1 MGRLRSA
8 RQNLSGRVGLSMV
21 MTLSSLMI
29 VGLILLLM
37 AGVLL
42 PNVSGLLEQNAVER
56 TKDTALQSTHGIELY
71 IENIIATLHFSA
83 SLIAEMDMGEET
95 SFSRVGL
102 MKESQADIINMALF
116 DAEGRM
122 IYATSEDAGV
132 PPPVIAASSWF
143 IKALEWEGTLPYFSN
158 PSVQMLY
165 KDQYRWVI
173 SLSRAVEFMEGGA
186 SKTGVLL
193 IDYNYAAV
201 SQLTQNVSLGTSGYA
216 FIIDKEDALISHPK
230 LQLIYAGIATEDLSA
245 VARQVTGVCRDV
257 QDGRER
263 VLVINT
269 IEQTRWRMVGV
280 AYIDEILRLQMT
292 FLRLFSIALACGG
305 LFAVGAA
312 TITAYYVTRPI
323 RSLEDRMRQVERGD
337 FDLAVDRGGFKEIRS
352 LSTAFGHMLERIR
365 LLMRQIVT
373 EQETKRLHE
382 LNALQAQ
389 INPHFLYNTLDS
401 IIWMEERGRSAEAIE
416 MVSALAKLFRISISH
431 GRNLITVREELEHVR
446 NYLIIQQM
454 RFRNQFTYE
463 INVDREAAGLYT
475 VKLIVQPLVEN
486 AVHHGI
492 YSYDDKKLS
501 ILITA
506 KREGDRLLLVVKDD
520 GVGIPEQKLSG
531 ILSAPAGRGGIGLR
545 NVNERIKL
553 TCGQEYGLSVISVE
567 EKGTTVIVTLPV
579 DLEG

>member
-1 MGRLRSA
+1 MDKMRSA
-8 RQNLSGRVGLSMV
+8 HQRLSGRVGLSMV

-29 VGLILLLM
+29 VGLILLFM

-42 PNVSGLLEQNAVER
+42 PSVSGLLEQNAVER
-56 TKDTALQSTHGIELY
+56 TRETVLQSTHGIELY
-71 IENIIATLHFSA
+71 IENMIATLHFSA
-83 SLIAEMDMGEET
+83 SLIAEMDMREEAG
-95 SFSRVGL
+95 FSRISL
-102 MKESQADIINMALF
+102 MKESQADIIAIALF
-116 DAEGRM
+116 NAEGRM
-122 IYATSEDAGV
+122 IYATGEDAGV
-132 PPPVIAASSWF
+132 PPPVIAASPWF
-143 IKALEWEGTLPYFSN
+143 VKALEWEGTLPYFNS

-173 SLSRAVEFMEGGA
+173 SLSRAVEYMEEGV

-201 SQLTQNVSLGTSGYA
+201 SQLAQGVSLGTSGYA

-230 LQLIYAGIATEDLSA
+230 LQLIYADIATEDLSA

-257 QDGRER
+257 QNGRER

-269 IEQTRWRMVGV
+269 IDQTRWRMVGV
-280 AYIDEILRLQMT
+280 AYIDEILWLQTT
-292 FLRLFSIALACGG
+292 FLRLFSIALVCGG

-337 FDLAVDRGGFKEIRS
+337 LSEAIAGGGFKEIRS
-352 LSTAFGHMLERIR
+352 LSTTFSHMLERIR
-365 LLMRQIVT
+365 LLMRQIVA

-416 MVSALAKLFRISISH
+416 MVSALAKLFRISISR

-454 RFRNQFTYE
+454 RFRNKFTYQIDADQE
-463 INVDREAAGLYT
+463 VLGLYT

-506 KREGDRLLLVVKDD
+506 RQDGDRLLLVVRDD
-520 GVGIPEQKLSG
+520 GVGIPEQKLSD
-531 ILSAPAGRGGIGLR
+531 ILSAPAGKSGIGLR

-553 TCGQEYGLSVISVE
+553 TCGQEYGLHVVSVE
-567 EKGTTVIVTLPV
+567 EEGTKVILTLPV

>member
-1 MGRLRSA
+1 MGKIRSA
-8 RQNLSGRVGLSMV
+8 RQNLSGRIGLSMM
-21 MTLSSLMI
+21 MTLSSLLI
-29 VGLILLLM
+29 VGLILLLL

-42 PNVSGLLEQNAVER
+42 PSVSGLLEQNAVDR

-71 IENIIATLHFSA
+71 IENMIATLHFSA
-83 SLIAEMDMGEET
+83 SLIAEMNMGEEG
-95 SFSRVGL
+95 SFSRISL
-102 MKESQADIINMALF
+102 MKESQADIINIALF

-122 IYATSEDAGV
+122 VYATSEDAGV
-132 PPPVIAASSWF
+132 PSSVIAVSPWF
-143 IKALEWEGTLPYFSN
+143 IKALEWEGTLPYFSK
-158 PSVQMLY
+158 PSVQTIY

-173 SLSRAVEFMEGGA
+173 SLSRAVEYMEESM

-193 IDYNYAAV
+193 MDYNYAAV
-201 SQLTQNVSLGTSGYA
+201 SQLTQGVSLGTSGYA

-230 LQLIYAGIATEDLSA
+230 LQQIYADIAIEDISA
-245 VARQVTGVCRDV
+245 VARHVTGVCRDV

-269 IEQTRWRMVGV
+269 IDQTRWRMVGV
-280 AYIDEILRLQMT
+280 AYIDEILRLQTT
-292 FLRLFSIALACGG
+292 FLRLFSIALICGG

-323 RSLEDRMRQVERGD
+323 RSLEDRMRQVEQGD
-337 FDLAVDRGGFKEIRS
+337 FDMAISSGGFKEIRS
-352 LSTAFGHMLERIR
+352 LSTAFSHMLERIR
-365 LLMRQIVT
+365 LLMRQIVA
-373 EQETKRLHE
+373 EQETKRFHE

-401 IIWMEERGRSAEAIE
+401 IIWMEERGRSVEAIE
-416 MVSALAKLFRISISH
+416 MVSALAKLFRISISR

-454 RFRNQFTYE
+454 RFRNKFTYE
-463 INVDREAAGLYT
+463 INTDQEVLELFT

-506 KREGDRLLLVVKDD
+506 RRVGDRLLLTVSDD
-520 GVGIPEQKLSG
+520 GVGIPEQKLSD
-531 ILSAPAGRGGIGLR
+531 ILSASADKGGIGLR

-553 TCGQEYGLSVISVE
+553 TCGQEYGLRVISVE

>member
-1 MGRLRSA
+1 MGKILSV
-8 RQNLSGRVGLSMV
+8 RQNLSRRVGLSMV
-21 MTLSSLMI
+21 MTMSSLLI

-42 PNVSGLLEQNAVER
+42 PSVSGLLEQNAVDR

-71 IENIIATLHFSA
+71 IENMIATLHFSA
-83 SLIAEMDMGEET
+83 SLIAEVDMGEEA
-95 SFSRVGL
+95 SFSRISL
-102 MKESQADIINMALF
+102 MKESQADIINIALF
-116 DAEGRM
+116 DDGGLM
-122 IYATSEDAGV
+122 IYATSEYADV
-132 PPPVIAASSWF
+132 PSSAITASPWF
-143 IKALEWEGTLPYFSN
+143 IKALEWEGTLPYFSR
-158 PSVQMLY
+158 PSVQMIY

-173 SLSRAVEFMEGGA
+173 SLSRAVEYVEEGV
-186 SKTGVLL
+186 SRTGVLL
-193 IDYNYAAV
+193 MDYNYAAV
-201 SQLTQNVSLGTSGYA
+201 SQLTQGVSLGTSGYA
-216 FIIDKEDALISHPK
+216 FIIDKEDTLISHPK
-230 LQLIYAGIATEDLSA
+230 LQQIYADIATEDLSA

-269 IEQTRWRMVGV
+269 IDQTRWRMVGV
-280 AYIDEILRLQMT
+280 AYIDEILRLQTT
-292 FLRLFSIALACGG
+292 FLRLFSIALICGG

-312 TITAYYVTRPI
+312 TMTAYYVTRPI
-323 RSLEDRMRQVERGD
+323 RSLEDRMRQVEQGD
-337 FDLAVDRGGFKEIRS
+337 FDMAISSGGFKEIRS
-352 LSTAFGHMLERIR
+352 LSTTFSHMLERIR
-365 LLMRQIVT
+365 LLMRQIVA
-373 EQETKRLHE
+373 EQETKRFHE

-454 RFRNQFTYE
+454 RFRNKFTYE
-463 INVDREAAGLYT
+463 ISTDQEVLGLYT

-506 KREGDRLLLVVKDD
+506 RRAGDRLLLVVRDD
-520 GVGIPEQKLSG
+520 GVGIPEQKLSD
-531 ILSAPAGRGGIGLR
+531 ILSASADKSGIGLR

-553 TCGQEYGLSVISVE
+553 TCGQEYGLRVISVE